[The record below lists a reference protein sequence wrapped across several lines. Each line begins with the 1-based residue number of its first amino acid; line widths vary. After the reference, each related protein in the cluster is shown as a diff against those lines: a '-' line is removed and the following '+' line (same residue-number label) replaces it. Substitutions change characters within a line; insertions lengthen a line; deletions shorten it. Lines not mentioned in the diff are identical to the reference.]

1 MLASLKTSTAFY
13 YLGARVSPVVGE
25 QGLTQG
31 SPQTCCG
38 AGEELVV
45 SAGRRITCMPAG
57 TCAPCLWSPAR
68 RTIDTDLYWA

>member
-31 SPQTCCG
+31 CPQTCCG

-57 TCAPCLWSPAR
+57 TCVSLSVVSSQKDNR
-68 RTIDTDLYWA
+68 H